1 MAVRA
6 LGDRVLLPVPLFSTE
21 VVLLLLL
28 LIVTFDEATNSVF
41 RIGFG
46 VEEDG
51 VLWFAHFDGVAESS
65 LALTELF
72 ESGRNDGVEE
82 MLLGGFGELH
92 DGGDGIDEVSSI
104 EVKDVETDLAVLGD
118 DVEELLAVA
127 HDESVVELCPAE
139 AIFIGGRVDG
149 EGLLEL
155 LLLGLED
162 GEFLLLLFLFLL
174 LLSWR

>member
-1 MAVRA
+1 M
-6 LGDRVLLPVPLFSTE
+6 LW
-21 VVLLLLL
+21 LLL

-51 VLWFAHFDGVAESS
+51 VLWLAHFDGVAESS
-65 LALTELF
+65 LTVAELF
-72 ESGRNDGVEE
+72 ESGSNDGVEE
-82 MLLGGFGELH
+82 VLLGCVGELH

-127 HDESVVELCPAE
+127 HDESVVELRPAE
-139 AIFIGGRVDG
+139 AIFIGGGVDG
-149 EGLLEL
+149 ERLLEL
-155 LLLGLED
+155 LLLGLEC
-162 GEFLLLLFLFLL
+162 GEFLLFLLLGLFFLL
-174 LLSWR
+174 LLRW